1 MTDFADLRAEM
12 KSEFAA
18 AGLWIPIR
26 VTSDASPPVVTD
38 THANYRAPDN
48 VRVNGSISDDHEI
61 EYVAADLPTLA
72 EGHLVD
78 FLDDAGDPLAGRS
91 FKVRQPPYITDNPAD
106 DQSGYFKRALLTRI
120 V

>member
-1 MTDFADLRAEM
+1 MTDFSDLRAEM
-12 KSEFAA
+12 KSEFVA

-38 THANYRAPDN
+38 THASYRAPDT
-48 VRVNGSISDDHEI
+48 VRVTGSVSDDHEI
-61 EYVAADLPTLA
+61 EYVADDLPDLA
-72 EGHLVD
+72 ERDRVD
-78 FLDDAGDPLAGRS
+78 LLDDDGVAITGKA
-91 FKVRQPPYITDNPAD
+91 FTVRQAPYVTDNPGD